1 MWWEQGFLSF
11 SGVVVGGFDGCERGD
26 RGCGWCRD
34 VDVLE
39 VACVKRMGVGVGSA
53 AIEKKVW

>member
-1 MWWEQGFLSF
+1 MWWEQGFCLF
-11 SGVVVGGFDGCERGD
+11 QAWLFGGFDGCESGD

-39 VACVKRMGVGVGSA
+39 VACVKRMGVAVDSA